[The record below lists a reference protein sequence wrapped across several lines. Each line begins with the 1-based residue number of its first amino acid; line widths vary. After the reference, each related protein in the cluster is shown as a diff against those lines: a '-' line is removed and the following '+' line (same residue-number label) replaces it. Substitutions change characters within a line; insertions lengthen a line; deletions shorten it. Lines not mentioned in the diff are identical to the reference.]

1 MSYTIRHLGAAK
13 FDATLDTGEIK
24 EVGPNLIGMIRY
36 TYFEDGGMP
45 PVGWEV
51 TQEQLL
57 KDYSPKVFKDIQEG
71 KIQVGRH
78 EAGAGDWIEKI

>member
-1 MSYTIRHLGAAK
+1 MSYTIRHIGSAK
-13 FDATLDTGEIK
+13 FEATLDTGEIK

-36 TYFEDGGMP
+36 TYFEGFGIP

-57 KDYSPKVFKDIQEG
+57 KDYQPKVLKDIQEG
-71 KIQVGRH
+71 KIQ
-78 EAGAGDWIEKI
+78 AGKHDTGSFDWIEKI

>member
-1 MSYTIRHLGAAK
+1 MSYTIRHIGAAK
-13 FDATLDTGEIK
+13 FEVTLDAGEKK

-36 TYFEDGGMP
+36 TYFEDFSIP

-57 KDYSPKVFKDIQEG
+57 KDYQPKVLKDIQEG
-71 KIQVGRH
+71 KIK
-78 EAGAGDWIEKI
+78 AGKHDTGAVDWIEKI

>member
-1 MSYTIRHLGAAK
+1 MSYTIRHIGSAK
-13 FDATLDTGEIK
+13 FEVTLDTGEIK

-36 TYFEDGGMP
+36 TYFEDFSIP

-57 KDYSPKVFKDIQEG
+57 KDYNPKVFKDIQEG
-71 KIQVGRH
+71 KIQVGKH
-78 EAGAGDWIEKI
+78 DTGAADWIEKI

>member
-1 MSYTIRHLGAAK
+1 MSYTIRHIGAAK
-13 FDATLDTGEIK
+13 FEATLCAGEKK

-36 TYFEDGGMP
+36 TYFEDFSIP

-57 KDYSPKVFKDIQEG
+57 KDYQPKVLKDIQEG
-71 KIQVGRH
+71 KIQTGKHDTAV
-78 EAGAGDWIEKI
+78 DWIEKI